1 MNGALNAR
9 ALLSGYAAGVP
20 MDRRIAIA
28 LFGLLMLIFALP
40 VQAASCK
47 VGFAPKTSGFV
58 LNPTLDRLTVT
69 SVEQVGPSDDCKL
82 QVGDEIL
89 QVNDRKVPGS
99 RALSLMK
106 YWKALDKATPITFLV
121 KRDGHIVAVVTG

>member
-1 MNGALNAR
+1 
-9 ALLSGYAAGVP
+9 

-28 LFGLLMLIFALP
+28 LFGLLMLTCALP

-47 VGFAPKTSGFV
+47 V
-58 LNPTLDRLTVT
+58 NPTLDRLTVT